1 MMQKIR
7 SMSYN
12 PFSLEEKTILV
23 TGASSGIGRA
33 TAIECAKMG
42 AKVIVTDR
50 TEERLNETLHQLEG
64 NGHQMIVADLNIQED
79 INALVE
85 KCPTLNGLVNN
96 AGIVKGK
103 PVGHLKLED
112 LQDVYQINVFGVA
125 LLTKGLLKKRKMAKG
140 SSIVFTSSIS
150 SYITAAGLSIYASSK
165 AAINAYMRTCAIE
178 LGTKGIRCNSVLPG
192 MVETTF
198 INNGFYTADDKQ
210 KDLNLYPLGRYG
222 KPAEIAYGIIYL
234 LSDASAWVSGTE
246 LVIDGGR
253 MLK

>member
-1 MMQKIR
+1 MLF
-7 SMSYN
+7 N
-12 PFSLEEKTILV
+12 PFSLEGKNILV
-23 TGASSGIGRA
+23 TGAASGIGRA

-50 TEERLNETLHQLEG
+50 TEERLNETLNQLEG
-64 NGHQMIVADLNIQED
+64 NGHQMIIADLNIPED

-85 KCPTLNGLVNN
+85 ECPALNGLVNN

-112 LQDVYQINVFGVA
+112 LQDVYQINVFGA
-125 LLTKGLLKKRKMAKG
+125 ASLTKGLLRKKKLAKG

-150 SYITAAGLSIYASSK
+150 TYLSAAGLSVYASSK
-165 AAINAYMRTCAIE
+165 AAINAYMRTCALE

-192 MVETTF
+192 TVETPF
-198 INNGFYTADDKQ
+198 IDGVFFSEDDKTQ
-210 KDLNLYPLGRYG
+210 DLKLYPLERYG
-222 KPAEIAYGIIYL
+222 KPTDIAYGIVYL
-234 LSDASAWVSGTE
+234 LSDASAWVTGTE

>member
-1 MMQKIR
+1 MLF
-7 SMSYN
+7 N
-12 PFSLEEKTILV
+12 PFSLEGKNILV
-23 TGASSGIGRA
+23 TGAASGIGRA

-42 AKVIVTDR
+42 ANVIVTDR
-50 TEERLNETLHQLEG
+50 TEERLNETLNQLEG
-64 NGHQMIVADLNIQED
+64 NGHQMIIADLNIPED

-85 KCPTLNGLVNN
+85 ECPALNGLVNN

-125 LLTKGLLKKRKMAKG
+125 LLTKGLLRKRKMAKG

-150 SYITAAGLSIYASSK
+150 TYLSAAGLSVYASSK
-165 AAINAYMRTCAIE
+165 AAINAYMRTCALE

-192 MVETTF
+192 TVETPF
-198 INNGFYTADDKQ
+198 IDGVFFSEDDKTQ
-210 KDLNLYPLGRYG
+210 DLKLYPLERYG
-222 KPAEIAYGIIYL
+222 KPTDIAYGIVYL
-234 LSDASAWVSGTE
+234 LSDASAWVTGTE

>member
-1 MMQKIR
+1 
-7 SMSYN
+7 MSYN
-12 PFSLEEKTILV
+12 PFSLEGKTILV
-23 TGASSGIGRA
+23 TGAASGIGRA

-50 TEERLNETLHQLEG
+50 DKERLNETLNQLEG
-64 NGHQMIVADLNIQED
+64 NGHQMIVTDLTVQED

-85 KCPTLNGLVNN
+85 KCPVLDGLVNN
-96 AGIVKGK
+96 AGVIKGK
-103 PVGHLKLED
+103 PVSFLKLED
-112 LQDVYQINVFGVA
+112 LQDVYQVNVFGVA
-125 LLTKGLLKKRKMAKG
+125 LLTKGLLRKKKMAKG

-150 SYITAAGLSIYASSK
+150 TYITATGLSVYASSK

-178 LGTKGIRCNSVLPG
+178 LGTKEIRCNSVLPG
-192 MVETTF
+192 TIETEF
-198 INNGFYTADDKQ
+198 INSENFTDADKQ

-222 KPAEIAYGIIYL
+222 KPADIAYGIIYL

>member
-1 MMQKIR
+1 MLF
-7 SMSYN
+7 N
-12 PFSLEEKTILV
+12 PFSLEGKNIFV
-23 TGASSGIGRA
+23 TGAASGIGRA

-50 TEERLNETLHQLEG
+50 TEERLNETLNQLEG
-64 NGHQMIVADLNIQED
+64 NGHQMIIADLNIPED

-85 KCPTLNGLVNN
+85 ECPALNGLVNN

-112 LQDVYQINVFGVA
+112 LQDVYQINVFGA
-125 LLTKGLLKKRKMAKG
+125 ASLTKGLLRKKKLAKG

-150 SYITAAGLSIYASSK
+150 TYLSAAGLSVYASSK

-192 MVETTF
+192 TVETPF
-198 INNGFYTADDKQ
+198 IDGVFFSEDDKKQ
-210 KDLNLYPLGRYG
+210 DLKLYPLERYG
-222 KPAEIAYGIIYL
+222 KPTDIAYGIVYL
-234 LSDASAWVSGTE
+234 LSDASAWVTGTE

>member
-1 MMQKIR
+1 
-7 SMSYN
+7 MSYN
-12 PFSLEEKTILV
+12 PFSLEGKNILV

-50 TEERLNETLHQLEG
+50 TEERLNETLNQLEG
-64 NGHQMIVADLNIQED
+64 NGHQMIIADLNIPED

-85 KCPTLNGLVNN
+85 ECPALNGLVNN

-125 LLTKGLLKKRKMAKG
+125 LLTKGLLRKRKMAKG

-178 LGTKGIRCNSVLPG
+178 LGTKEIRCNSVLPG
-192 MVETTF
+192 MVETAF
-198 INNGFYTADDKQ
+198 INSVFYTADDKQ

-222 KPAEIAYGIIYL
+222 KPSEIAHGIIYL
-234 LSDASAWVSGTE
+234 LSDASAWVTGTE

>member
-1 MMQKIR
+1 MLF
-7 SMSYN
+7 N
-12 PFSLEEKTILV
+12 PFSLEGKNIFV
-23 TGASSGIGRA
+23 TGAASGIGRA

-50 TEERLNETLHQLEG
+50 TEERLNETLNQLEG
-64 NGHQMIVADLNIQED
+64 NGHQMIIADLNIPED

-85 KCPTLNGLVNN
+85 ECPALNGLVNN

-112 LQDVYQINVFGVA
+112 LQDVYQINVFGA
-125 LLTKGLLKKRKMAKG
+125 ASLTKGLLRKKKLAKG

-150 SYITAAGLSIYASSK
+150 TYLSAAGLSVYASSK
-165 AAINAYMRTCAIE
+165 AAINAYMRTCALE

-192 MVETTF
+192 TVETPF
-198 INNGFYTADDKQ
+198 IDGVFFSEDDKKQ
-210 KDLNLYPLGRYG
+210 DLKLYPLERYG
-222 KPAEIAYGIIYL
+222 KPTDIAYGIVYL
-234 LSDASAWVSGTE
+234 LSDASAWVTGTE

>member
-1 MMQKIR
+1 
-7 SMSYN
+7 
-12 PFSLEEKTILV
+12 
-23 TGASSGIGRA
+23 
-33 TAIECAKMG
+33 
-42 AKVIVTDR
+42 
-50 TEERLNETLHQLEG
+50 
-64 NGHQMIVADLNIQED
+64 MIIADLNIPED

-85 KCPTLNGLVNN
+85 KCPALNGLVNN

-125 LLTKGLLKKRKMAKG
+125 LLTKGLLRKKKMAKG

-178 LGTKGIRCNSVLPG
+178 LGTKEIRCNSVLPG
-192 MVETTF
+192 MVETAF
-198 INNGFYTADDKQ
+198 INSVFYTADDKQ

-234 LSDASAWVSGTE
+234 LSDASAWVTGTE

>member
-1 MMQKIR
+1 
-7 SMSYN
+7 MSYN

>member
-1 MMQKIR
+1 
-7 SMSYN
+7 
-12 PFSLEEKTILV
+12 
-23 TGASSGIGRA
+23 
-33 TAIECAKMG
+33 MG

>member
-1 MMQKIR
+1 MKKKTR

-12 PFSLEEKTILV
+12 PFSLEGKTILV
-23 TGASSGIGRA
+23 TGAASGIGRA

-50 TEERLNETLHQLEG
+50 DKERLNETLNQLEG
-64 NGHQMIVADLNIQED
+64 NGHQMIVTDLTVQED

-85 KCPTLNGLVNN
+85 KCPVLDGLVNN
-96 AGIVKGK
+96 AGVIKGK
-103 PVGHLKLED
+103 PVSFLKLED
-112 LQDVYQINVFGVA
+112 LQDVYQVNVFGVA
-125 LLTKGLLKKRKMAKG
+125 LLTKGLLRKKKMAKG

-150 SYITAAGLSIYASSK
+150 TYITATGLSVYASSK

-178 LGTKGIRCNSVLPG
+178 LGTKEIRCNSVLPG
-192 MVETTF
+192 TIETEF
-198 INNGFYTADDKQ
+198 INSENFTDADKQ

-222 KPAEIAYGIIYL
+222 KPADIAYGIIYL

>member
-1 MMQKIR
+1 MLF
-7 SMSYN
+7 N
-12 PFSLEEKTILV
+12 PFSLEGKNILV
-23 TGASSGIGRA
+23 TGAASGIGRA

-50 TEERLNETLHQLEG
+50 TEERLNETLNQLEG
-64 NGHQMIVADLNIQED
+64 NGHQMIIADLNIPED

-85 KCPTLNGLVNN
+85 ECPALNGLVNN

-112 LQDVYQINVFGVA
+112 LQDVYQINVFGA
-125 LLTKGLLKKRKMAKG
+125 ASLTKGLLRKKKLAKG

-150 SYITAAGLSIYASSK
+150 TYLSAAGLSVYASSK
-165 AAINAYMRTCAIE
+165 AAINAYMRTCALE

-192 MVETTF
+192 TVETPF
-198 INNGFYTADDKQ
+198 IDGVFFSEDDKKQ
-210 KDLNLYPLGRYG
+210 DLKLYPLERYG
-222 KPAEIAYGIIYL
+222 KPTDIAYGIVYL
-234 LSDASAWVSGTE
+234 LSDASAWVTGTE

>member
-1 MMQKIR
+1 MLF
-7 SMSYN
+7 N
-12 PFSLEEKTILV
+12 PFSLEGKNILV
-23 TGASSGIGRA
+23 TGAASGIGRA

-50 TEERLNETLHQLEG
+50 TEERLNETLNQLEG
-64 NGHQMIVADLNIQED
+64 NGHQMIIADLNIPED

-85 KCPTLNGLVNN
+85 ECPALNGLVNN

-125 LLTKGLLKKRKMAKG
+125 LLTKGLLRKRKMAKG

-150 SYITAAGLSIYASSK
+150 TYLSAAGLSVYASSK
-165 AAINAYMRTCAIE
+165 AAINAYMRTCALE

-192 MVETTF
+192 TVETPF
-198 INNGFYTADDKQ
+198 IDGVFFSEDDKKQ
-210 KDLNLYPLGRYG
+210 DLKLYPLERYG
-222 KPAEIAYGIIYL
+222 KPTDIAYGIVYL
-234 LSDASAWVSGTE
+234 LSDASAWVTGTE